1 MSRRRNLTIISAI
14 AIAALATL
22 VLLKAAGSKKQAVAA
37 QVPLAKVYV
46 VTQPIKAGTK
56 GEDIGKYAQV
66 KQVRDEDRA
75 PNAINQIEQLQGLV
89 ATVDLVVGEQVL
101 QSRFGTTAT
110 KSGVTIPPDLI
121 SISLLLSAD
130 RVVGGRVEA
139 GKDQV
144 AVVAT
149 MGALMDG
156 NSNVLASDETHIMLH
171 KVPVVNVQLPAS
183 QGQTAGS
190 SAPEAQDTIPSGS
203 LIVTLAVTAPNA
215 ERLVFA
221 SERGSLWLAKEP
233 NDASEGGSKLVDR
246 LNIWDE
252 VASAPGIGSIPTD
265 LPPDPNAPT
274 TTTPGG
280 GGVVTPRSATTTT
293 TVPRPTTLPKAA
305 TGASPSTTT
314 TTIKR
319 PAGVFSD
326 PNAASSRNGKAADT
340 TVVRLGH

>member
-1 MSRRRNLTIISAI
+1 MSRRRNLTVIIAI

-22 VLLKAAGSKKQAVAA
+22 VLLKAAGSKKQVVAA

-56 GEDIGKYAQV
+56 GEDIGKYAEV
-66 KQVRDEDRA
+66 RQVRDVDRA

-130 RVVGGRVEA
+130 RLVGGRIEP

-144 AVVAT
+144 AVIAT
-149 MGALMDG
+149 MGALTDG

-190 SAPEAQDTIPSGS
+190 SAPEVQDTIPSGS

-221 SERGSLWLAKEP
+221 SERGSLWIAKEP

-252 VASAPGIGSIPTD
+252 VANAPGIGSIPTD
-265 LPPDPNAPT
+265 LPPDPNTPT

-280 GGVVTPRSATTTT
+280 GGVVTPASASTTTT
-293 TVPRPTTLPKAA
+293 TVPRPTTLPKGS
-305 TGASPSTTT
+305 TGASPST

-326 PNAASSRNGKAADT
+326 ANPASSRNGKAADT